1 MPSERYR
8 QLEERLEELRN
19 HLLPTPFDPTG
30 SYEDEDKVATSV
42 LAYRV
47 LAHAE
52 IEAYF
57 EDRAL
62 ETAQEARKAWLA
74 RQHLSRV
81 ALCLMAFSGKEMTS
95 PPDTL
100 QAPSENKRKS
110 WPSLVDIGERL
121 MPIVASY
128 YKLVKE
134 DNHGIRERNLLS
146 LLLPIGIEHTAL
158 DPTFLANM
166 DSFGQLRGAA
176 AHTSSRRAVR
186 SAADPADEFGRVAS
200 LAEGIKAIDECFDA
214 LLAGLAN
221 PNAQPNQ

>member
-1 MPSERYR
+1 MPSQRFE
-8 QLEERLEELRN
+8 QLEERLCELRA
-19 HLLPTPFDPTG
+19 HLLPDPFDPTG
-30 SYEDEDKVATSV
+30 SYEDEDKVSTSV

-62 ETAQEARKAWLA
+62 ETAQEARKAWLT

-81 ALCLMAFSGKEMTS
+81 ALCLVAFSGREMAR
-95 PPDTL
+95 PPDSL
-100 QAPSENKRKS
+100 EAPTDNKRKT
-110 WPSLVDIGERL
+110 WPTLIDIGERL
-121 MPIVASY
+121 NPIIASY
-128 YKLVKE
+128 HRLVKE
-134 DNHGIRERNLLS
+134 ENHGIRERNLLS
-146 LLLPIGIEHTAL
+146 LLLPLGIEHSAL

-186 SAADPADEFGRVAS
+186 SAADPADEFNRVAS
-200 LAEGIKAIDECFDA
+200 LTDGIKSIDECFDV
-214 LLAGLAN
+214 LMSELAAPKGEA
-221 PNAQPNQ
+221 